1 MKDTTP
7 LNYVERAICTECPYP
22 PVVERLSGEDGFKGA
37 RLLHMSLGISNE
49 IGEIYEAADA
59 CDKAHS
65 STGPLIEAAS
75 LLIREEIGD
84 LCWYTAGACDVM
96 GIKFIHIMKAEPFDP
111 ESLADLDVVFK
122 QLAIGAGMI
131 AEQVKKH
138 VFYGKQFDH
147 GVIVV
152 GLGEV
157 AHSAMSLALFYDLD
171 FNKILVDNIAKLA
184 TRFPDKFTEADA
196 IDRDKD
202 AEYEA
207 MDSDE

>member
-7 LNYVERAICTECPYP
+7 FNYVERAVRTECPYP
-22 PVVERLSGEDGFKGA
+22 PVVERLSGEDGLKGA

-49 IGEIYEAADA
+49 IGELHEATDIHEKS
-59 CDKAHS
+59 DKPKS
-65 STGPLIEAAS
+65 EL

-84 LCWYTAGACDVM
+84 LCWYTAGVCDVM
-96 GIKFIHIMKAEPFDP
+96 ELQFIHIMKAEPFDP
-111 ESLADLDVVFK
+111 ESLADLDIVFK
-122 QLAIGAGMI
+122 QIAIGAGRI

-157 AHSAMSLALFYDLD
+157 AEAAMSLALFYDLD

-184 TRFPDKFTEADA
+184 ARFPDKFTETDA
-196 IDRDKD
+196 VNRDKN